1 VNHATGIQRSGH
13 ILSLPDY
20 LAINEVMKM
29 GKRKKKQNPKK
40 RNGDAMLDFCDP
52 FADLVYY
59 SIIMDD
65 LI

>member
-1 VNHATGIQRSGH
+1 
-13 ILSLPDY
+13 
-20 LAINEVMKM
+20 M